1 MADNAY
7 EELFN
12 CDVIDVNGD
21 RVGSVGQVYLDDQ
34 TGQPSWVTVKTG
46 LFGLKETFVPLEQAI
61 VADGKITTPYS
72 TEKIKEAPRVDP
84 DKHLDADEEAQLY
97 NYYGIATIVAVEPDA
112 AAEAASE
119 DDTADEAA
127 KDIVDVQVEAT
138 ETEPLTEAD
147 DLGLAEDLTT
157 AEDAAA
163 AEITQDDVITEVADN
178 DAVAEVTD
186 DDDTDSADLDV
197 TEDDVTGE
205 VIEGAAG
212 QPTEFTTGSAGS
224 DTADAPEQAAA
235 QQGEAQQDEAPSDDV
250 EAGEPTVAINGEDL
264 YDAR

>member
-127 KDIVDVQVEAT
+127 EDIVDVQVEAT

-186 DDDTDSADLDV
+186 DDTDSADLDV

-224 DTADAPEQAAA
+224 ATADAPEQAAA
-235 QQGEAQQDEAPSDDV
+235 QQDEAQQDEAPSDDV

>member
-1 MADNAY
+1 M
-7 EELFN
+7 
-12 CDVIDVNGD
+12 
-21 RVGSVGQVYLDDQ
+21 
-34 TGQPSWVTVKTG
+34 TVKTG

-84 DKHLDADEEAQLY
+84 DKHLDAVLEEAQLY
-97 NYYGIATIVAVEPDA
+97 NYYGIATIVAVEPHA

-163 AEITQDDVITEVADN
+163 AEITQDDVVTEVADN
-178 DAVAEVTD
+178 DAVAEVT

-224 DTADAPEQAAA
+224 GRRRMRPSRPPPSRARHSRTKHRRTMLRPASRPSRSTARISTTPATTGRVDRGDQRTTTDRGRLLRVA
-235 QQGEAQQDEAPSDDV
+235 Q
-250 EAGEPTVAINGEDL
+250 
-264 YDAR
+264 

>member
-72 TEKIKEAPRVDP
+72 TEKIKDAPRVDP

-127 KDIVDVQVEAT
+127 EERFNRFIEEILDR
-138 ETEPLTEAD
+138 
-147 DLGLAEDLTT
+147 
-157 AEDAAA
+157 AA
-163 AEITQDDVITEVADN
+163 AERRLACIAREF
-178 DAVAEVTD
+178 
-186 DDDTDSADLDV
+186 
-197 TEDDVTGE
+197 
-205 VIEGAAG
+205 AAG
-212 QPTEFTTGSAGS
+212 GYVRATREARITTGLAGGEYYFRLPHLGA
-224 DTADAPEQAAA
+224 TAWAVLAATGRNPFA
-235 QQGEAQQDEAPSDDV
+235 
-250 EAGEPTVAINGEDL
+250 
-264 YDAR
+264 AR

>member
-186 DDDTDSADLDV
+186 DDTDSADLDV

-205 VIEGAAG
+205 VIECAAG

-224 DTADAPEQAAA
+224 ATADAPEQAAA
-235 QQGEAQQDEAPSDDV
+235 QQDEAQSDDA